1 MVLGVRTPGRVGRRR
16 SLATRSAGHRDRR
29 SSAFRG
35 VTCPAMSAP
44 PPRPGRRSG
53 PPGRAASGRRSG
65 PPGRPVPGRRSAPA
79 GRDGAPARRPDSR
92 PSSDGSQPPP
102 VRRSTRGDGPRRGAR
117 RDADG
122 APASGPPA
130 RTVPRG
136 NAVTLPMWATAGPI
150 PEPHA
155 TARGGHRDDPDDPP
169 VARTPDPAAAAVT
182 TPVRA
187 AAVRRVVRAA
197 TRAGAPDANRPPR
210 PSGERPRSAAGAAPR
225 TPRDPA
231 VEQARI
237 EGRTLETWIDE
248 GSVRA
253 EAVAAARRA
262 TTGEP
267 PPTRPPHANDRL
279 DPTVEAEISETA
291 GGRSADLL
299 KRLASAS
306 EALDRERF
314 DEAHRMV
321 APLIRQFPGVA
332 AVHELAGLASYRVRP
347 VEPGDHRARG
357 GAGHHSVGRPAAGA
371 GRLLPGAAAMGRR
384 RGDLAGRTHGVAGAR
399 DRRRGA
405 HRRRRVA
412 RRSG

>member
-1 MVLGVRTPGRVGRRR
+1 MTGALR
-16 SLATRSAGHRDRR
+16 
-29 SSAFRG
+29 AFPG

-53 PPGRAASGRRSG
+53 PPGRGGRPRPSVRLASRAATYAGRRGCPG
-65 PPGRPVPGRRSAPA
+65 PGDDRCRRPRRRRRSARARPRQSRPDRPIPRRAALARRARSRAGRVPRPRVAAPRRPVPRGPGRTVARAAVRTSRGA
-79 GRDGAPARRPDSR
+79 G
-92 PSSDGSQPPP
+92 GS
-102 VRRSTRGDGPRRGAR
+102 PRRRIA
-117 RDADG
+117 
-122 APASGPPA
+122 
-130 RTVPRG
+130 
-136 NAVTLPMWATAGPI
+136 
-150 PEPHA
+150 
-155 TARGGHRDDPDDPP
+155 
-169 VARTPDPAAAAVT
+169 T

-187 AAVRRVVRAA
+187 APGARRESREPRRVPARSRPPRGGAAA

-210 PSGERPRSAAGAAPR
+210 PSGERPRSGAGGHRGHPATRRSSRPGSRDARSRHGSTRDRCAPR
-225 TPRDPA
+225 RSPRPDGRPA
-231 VEQARI
+231 IRRPAPVARQ
-237 EGRTLETWIDE
+237 
-248 GSVRA
+248 
-253 EAVAAARRA
+253 RRA
-262 TTGEP
+262 RSCRGS
-267 PPTRPPHANDRL
+267 R
-279 DPTVEAEISETA
+279 
-291 GGRSADLL
+291 RSARQPAAVRPSSL

-384 RGDLAGRTHGVAGAR
+384 RGHLAGGARGVAGAR